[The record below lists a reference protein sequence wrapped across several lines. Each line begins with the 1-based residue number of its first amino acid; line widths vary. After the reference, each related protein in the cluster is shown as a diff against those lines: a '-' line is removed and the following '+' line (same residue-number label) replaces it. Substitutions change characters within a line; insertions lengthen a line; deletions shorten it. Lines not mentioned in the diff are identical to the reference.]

1 MASYDRRILVPYLQD
16 VCSTELLCARL
27 EKEVNQCT
35 RDVGTQRSEA
45 NQKIVD
51 PPVPQEE
58 EFLVTDLES
67 DRTAAIIY
75 GIIAFV
81 GLLIGWNFLGIGL
94 MLFGGFFVVIF
105 IWNIVGNYQDRHARY
120 LKAIE
125 NHKKQVEINQ
135 RLRSQIPQRQLSLR
149 NSQQQLSTAQTRLR
163 DAQRLRNEVYSV
175 NVIPA
180 KYRNIYAAYY
190 LYDYFSTSRETDL
203 DKIIQTLLLDEIK
216 QRLDKIIIQN
226 EQIVLNQRY
235 QIALQE
241 QQNRITAENHRDEL
255 RQIARLEKNQERQ
268 MDYQNMIARNQQVTN
283 FILAADYMRKYR

>member
-16 VCSTELLCARL
+16 VCSTELLCSRL
-27 EKEVNQCT
+27 EKEANQLS
-35 RDVGTQRSEA
+35 RDVGTQRNA
-45 NQKIVD
+45 ATQKIID

-58 EFLVTDLES
+58 DFSVADLDS

-75 GIIAFV
+75 GIVTFV
-81 GLLIGWNFLGIGL
+81 GLLIGWNFIGIGL

-105 IWNIVGNYQDRHARY
+105 IWSIIGSYQDRHARY
-120 LKAIE
+120 LKALE
-125 NHKKQVEINQ
+125 NHKRQIEINQ

-149 NSQQQLSTAQTRLR
+149 NSQQMLSTAQARLR
-163 DAQRLRNEVYSV
+163 EAQRLRSEVYSV
-175 NVIPA
+175 NIIPA

-216 QRLDKIIIQN
+216 QRLDRIIVQN

-241 QQNRITAENHRDEL
+241 QQNRLSAENHREEL
-255 RQIARLEKNQERQ
+255 RQIARLERNQELQ

-283 FILAADYMRKYR
+283 FILAADYIRKYR